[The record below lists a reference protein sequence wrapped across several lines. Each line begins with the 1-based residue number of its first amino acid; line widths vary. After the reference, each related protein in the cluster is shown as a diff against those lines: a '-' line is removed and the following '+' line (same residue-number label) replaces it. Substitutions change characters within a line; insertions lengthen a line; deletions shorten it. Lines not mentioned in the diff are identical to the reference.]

1 MPMGQ
6 YVVSLTHL
14 QHILSDKSL
23 TKLDHGLTQSDLDG
37 KDKQN
42 FRAVLRMT
50 SDSVRK
56 YLNGQDDAAATE
68 MYLEMTRDV
77 VDAFL
82 DESLTAEKR
91 IFLMWRSCFFLR
103 SWLLWLE
110 DEDLTLKDNFISW
123 NAFACIELNAHALVK
138 AARRMRDEG
147 SPELFHPVYF
157 SSQAC
162 EGFFRA
168 ARSETTTASTVVNFS
183 MKEFLRRRG
192 RIELQAVIANQLQ
205 DKFFFPRFGPC
216 STFFLF
222 KLFKRSYLNLSLC
235 FNL

>member
-138 AARRMRDEG
+138 AARRMRD
-147 SPELFHPVYF
+147 
-157 SSQAC
+157 
-162 EGFFRA
+162 
-168 ARSETTTASTVVNFS
+168 
-183 MKEFLRRRG
+183 
-192 RIELQAVIANQLQ
+192 
-205 DKFFFPRFGPC
+205 
-216 STFFLF
+216 
-222 KLFKRSYLNLSLC
+222 
-235 FNL
+235 